1 MASIVPQMSLFL
13 GIIPALLLLWIGLRG
28 YEGLYKDKTIFLMF
42 IVGIITGFIAALI
55 ELISASSALV
65 FFIILFPILEQL
77 FKTIILNLGRFHE
90 KRETVIYGLALGLGF
105 GSVFTPASLLLVG
118 SKITDTLTILL
129 IVVGSFGIIM
139 YHAAAGLL
147 IGYGVFTNRA
157 MTYLFLS
164 IVFELPITVTS
175 FITVYYNMTNLQFL
189 IVIYGAIVFWF
200 AVYRILPRIRDD
212 LERRKRTLKTETVKT

>member
-90 KRETVIYGLALGLGF
+90 KRETVIYGLSLGLGF

-129 IVVGSFGIIM
+129 IVIGSFGIIM

-200 AVYRILPRIRDD
+200 AVYRIMPRIRDD